1 VIGLIGGIG
10 AGKSRVAELLAA
22 AGAFVID
29 ADLVG
34 HALLTQRPVRDLVVA
49 QFGPRVLER
58 GDAAGNPPPIDRRA
72 LGAIVFADPAALRRL
87 EAILHPRMRQTF
99 ERAIARTIRR
109 GQARAVV
116 LDAAILLEAGWN
128 TLCDHVVMVDA
139 PRDQRVA
146 RLAAARGWSEPVLT
160 AREAAQ
166 WPLRRKAALADTVI
180 RNDAG
185 LEALAEQVR
194 QLAAALFAPDRPD
207 RNTAPRAPRAGARI
221 APSPGPAADP
231 PRRH

>member
-1 VIGLIGGIG
+1 VIGLVGGIG

-34 HALLTQRPVRDLVVA
+34 HALLAQRPVRDLVAA
-49 QFGPRVLER
+49 QFGTRVLER
-58 GDAAGNPPPIDRRA
+58 SDAQGNPPPIDRRA

-87 EAILHPRMRQTF
+87 EAILHPRMRETF

-109 GQARAVV
+109 GRARAVV
-116 LDAAILLEAGWN
+116 LDAAILFEAGWN
-128 TLCDHVVMVDA
+128 TLCDHVVLVEA

-146 RLAAARGWSEPVLT
+146 RLAAARGWSEPALA

-166 WPLRRKAALADTVI
+166 WPLQRKSRLADAVV

-185 LEALAEQVR
+185 LETLEEQVR
-194 QLAAALFAPDRPD
+194 QLATELIRVPRPGRGAAPIG
-207 RNTAPRAPRAGARI
+207 PRARTGPGA
-221 APSPGPAADP
+221 ASPADP